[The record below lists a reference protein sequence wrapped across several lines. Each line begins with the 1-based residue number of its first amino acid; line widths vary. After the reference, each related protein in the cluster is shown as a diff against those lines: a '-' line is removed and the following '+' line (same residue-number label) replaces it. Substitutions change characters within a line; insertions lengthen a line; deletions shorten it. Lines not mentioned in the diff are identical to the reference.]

1 MTVVQNWI
9 PAPAPT
15 IERRREL
22 APMTYVRTAS
32 MACVMVLGAAGALAQ
47 GATPSTVGPAQDPAF
62 SERARQDR
70 EIVYFL
76 KAPETH
82 SFELYHDVTIV
93 EVGRSAYVNV
103 VRAGSK
109 VSNPSASCLDTGEA
123 LKVETLKGDEITKA
137 NIDIGEPVRPD
148 SEAAVVRFPPVVKG
162 TTIRI
167 RIRETYTDPARY
179 RMEGDLVIWDRS
191 FGRPQNAVILPEGYA
206 LVGSAFPAK
215 ISLTEDN
222 RIRLDFVNPR
232 NDEVR
237 ALIHARKRP

>member
-1 MTVVQNWI
+1 MNPI
-9 PAPAPT
+9 H
-15 IERRREL
+15 I
-22 APMTYVRTAS
+22 
-32 MACVMVLGAAGALAQ
+32 AALILAQ
-47 GATPSTVGPAQDPAF
+47 AAAPSSRVGTLDDPAY

-76 KAPETH
+76 LPPETH
-82 SFELYHDVTIV
+82 SFALYHDVTIKD
-93 EVGRSAYVNV
+93 VGRSTYVNV

-109 VSNPSASCLDTGEA
+109 VSNPSAVNLDTGEA

-137 NIDIGEPVRPD
+137 NVDILEPVKPE
-148 SEAAVVRFPPVVKG
+148 SEAAVVRFPAVTAG
-162 TTIRI
+162 TTTRI

-191 FGRPQNAVILPEGYA
+191 FGRPRNAVILPEGYV

-215 ISLTEDN
+215 ISLTDDN
-222 RIRLDFVNPR
+222 RVRLDFENPR

-237 ALIHARKRP
+237 ALIHARKR

>member
-1 MTVVQNWI
+1 MI
-9 PAPAPT
+9 A
-15 IERRREL
+15 IL
-22 APMTYVRTAS
+22 TAL
-32 MACVMVLGAAGALAQ
+32 MLAQ
-47 GATPSTVGPAQDPAF
+47 ATVPSRTGTLEDPAY

-76 KAPETH
+76 QPPETH
-82 SFELYHDVTIV
+82 SFDLYHDVTIKD
-93 EVGRSAYVNV
+93 VGRSTYINV

-109 VSNPSASCLDTGEA
+109 VSNPSAVCLDTGES

-137 NIDIGEPVRPD
+137 NIDIGEPVKPD
-148 SEAAVVRFPPVVKG
+148 SEAAVVRFPAVATG
-162 TTIRI
+162 TTTRI

-179 RMEGDLVIWDRS
+179 RIEGDLLVWDRS
-191 FGRPQNAVILPEGYA
+191 FGRPRNAVILPAGYA

-215 ISLTEDN
+215 IALTEDG
-222 RIRLDFVNPR
+222 RIRLDFDNPR

>member
-1 MTVVQNWI
+1 VI
-9 PAPAPT
+9 A
-15 IERRREL
+15 ISL
-22 APMTYVRTAS
+22 TAL
-32 MACVMVLGAAGALAQ
+32 VLAQ
-47 GATPSTVGPAQDPAF
+47 AAAPSRVGTLQDPAY

-82 SFELYHDVTIV
+82 SFELYHDVTIT
-93 EVGRSAYVNV
+93 EVGQSTYVNV

-109 VSNPSASCLDTGEA
+109 VNNPSALCLDTGEP

-137 NIDIGEPVRPD
+137 KIDIHEKVLPE
-148 SEAAVVRFPPVVKG
+148 SEAAVVRFPAVTAG
-162 TTIRI
+162 TTTRI

-191 FGRPQNAVILPEGYA
+191 FGRPRNAVILPEGYM

-222 RIRLDFVNPR
+222 RVRLDFDNPR

-237 ALIHARKRP
+237 TLIHARKRP

>member
-1 MTVVQNWI
+1 MKGSEWI
-9 PAPAPT
+9 AVFAGLTLLTGGAASGQIGTAPT
-15 IERRREL
+15 G
-22 APMTYVRTAS
+22 TAS
-32 MACVMVLGAAGALAQ
+32 R
-47 GATPSTVGPAQDPAF
+47 VGTLNDPAY

-76 KAPETH
+76 QAPETH
-82 SFELYHDVTIV
+82 SFDLYHDVTIRD
-93 EVGRSAYVNV
+93 VGRSTYINV

-109 VSNPSASCLDTGEA
+109 VSNPSALCLDTGEP

-137 NIDIGEPVRPD
+137 KIDIGEPVKPE
-148 SEAAVVRFPPVVKG
+148 SEAAVVRFPAVSAG
-162 TTIRI
+162 TTTRI

-191 FGRPQNAVILPEGYA
+191 FGRPRNAVILPPGYA
-206 LVGSAFPAK
+206 LVGSSFPAK

-222 RIRLDFVNPR
+222 RIRLDFDNPR

>member
-1 MTVVQNWI
+1 MSLLTLVAFLLA
-9 PAPAPT
+9 APAQT
-15 IERRREL
+15 
-22 APMTYVRTAS
+22 
-32 MACVMVLGAAGALAQ
+32 
-47 GATPSTVGPAQDPAF
+47 ATPSRVGTSEDPGF

-82 SFELYHDVTIV
+82 SFELYHDVTIK
-93 EVGRSAYVNV
+93 EVGQSTYLNV

-109 VSNPSASCLDTGEA
+109 VSNPSAVCLDPGEA
-123 LKVETLKGDEITKA
+123 LKVETLKGDQITKA
-137 NIDIGEPVRPD
+137 NLDIREPVKP
-148 SEAAVVRFPPVVKG
+148 ETEVAVVRFPPVLKG
-162 TTIRI
+162 TTTRI

-179 RMEGDLVIWDRS
+179 RLEGGLMIWDRS

-206 LVGSAFPAK
+206 LVASAFPAK
-215 ISLTEDN
+215 ITLTDDN

-237 ALIHARKRP
+237 ALIHARKR

>member
-1 MTVVQNWI
+1 MTLLWGGIANAQ
-9 PAPAPT
+9 
-15 IERRREL
+15 
-22 APMTYVRTAS
+22 TA
-32 MACVMVLGAAGALAQ
+32 AA
-47 GATPSTVGPAQDPAF
+47 SKVGTLQDSAY

-82 SFELYHDVTIV
+82 SFELYHDVTIT
-93 EVGRSAYVNV
+93 EVGRSTYINV

-109 VSNPSASCLDTGEA
+109 VSNPSALCLDTGEP
-123 LKVETLKGDEITKA
+123 LTVETLKGDEITKA
-137 NIDIGEPVRPD
+137 KIDIGEPVKPE
-148 SEAAVVRFPPVVKG
+148 SEAAVVRFPAVTAG
-162 TTIRI
+162 TTTRI

-191 FGRPQNAVILPEGYA
+191 FGRPRNAVILPEGYL

-222 RIRLDFVNPR
+222 RIRLDFDNPR